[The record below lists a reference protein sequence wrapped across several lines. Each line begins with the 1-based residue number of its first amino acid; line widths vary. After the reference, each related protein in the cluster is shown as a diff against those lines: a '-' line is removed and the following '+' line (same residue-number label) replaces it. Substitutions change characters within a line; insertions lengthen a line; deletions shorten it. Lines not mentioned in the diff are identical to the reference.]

1 MTNSKQTNDT
11 CQCGGGRVLLRII
24 TGYNLKKGN
33 INKGGPKYII
43 TYLKKESS
51 CILFPIEKKSRDREF
66 EWPA

>member
-1 MTNSKQTNDT
+1 M
-11 CQCGGGRVLLRII
+11 LLRII